1 VDDFLPFDTSRNPC
15 CSYSTSR
22 ELWVSLIEKAYLK
35 VHGGYGFP
43 GTNSGVV
50 LLALAGWM
58 PESFDNSVLRVNAR
72 DKADAWQRY
81 ALYLHC
87 FASIAFPSETSAQ
100 LLCFF
105 GAVGSVRG

>member
-1 VDDFLPFDTSRNPC
+1 
-15 CSYSTSR
+15 
-22 ELWVSLIEKAYLK
+22 
-35 VHGGYGFP
+35 
-43 GTNSGVV
+43 
-50 LLALAGWM
+50 M